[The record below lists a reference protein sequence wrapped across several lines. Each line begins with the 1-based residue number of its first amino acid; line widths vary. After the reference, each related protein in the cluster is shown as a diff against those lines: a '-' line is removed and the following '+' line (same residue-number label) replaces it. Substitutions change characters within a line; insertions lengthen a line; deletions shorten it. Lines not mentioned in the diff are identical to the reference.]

1 MPRGKSRG
9 MSRDLRR
16 GTLATSCRGPLAPP
30 YMYHIW
36 SGRRVRLLNPRKPA
50 IVASFQTTYMKGAHD
65 GRMLLQSRRRDVMPQ
80 VPSIPCA
87 ADTPVCT
94 RENGDGNFE
103 PMPRGCCMCP
113 VLRDGGGGDSG
124 AGGPSYAL
132 NLTHGRTYYRP
143 SGSYGYGGNGV
154 LLSRGLLDA
163 IPEHAWQLCARRLV
177 CGSSD
182 FRLASCVH
190 NLAPRSVAHHEIR
203 ENDAFFRAALDRPD
217 EKALGINAYYNT
229 FFSTIHKDPKRGPRV
244 LEHFARAHRPRCPWS
259 MHKLQP
265 RCVPYVYNASRHC
278 LALPPGAGMFR
289 NDSVLAFLKPLV
301 VSWGPNPGSCF

>member
-1 MPRGKSRG
+1 A
-9 MSRDLRR
+9 MS
-16 GTLATSCRGPLAPP
+16 
-30 YMYHIW
+30 
-36 SGRRVRLLNPRKPA
+36 
-50 IVASFQTTYMKGAHD
+50 
-65 GRMLLQSRRRDVMPQ
+65 Q

-113 VLRDGGGGDSG
+113 VLRGGGGGGSG

-190 NLAPRSVAHHEIR
+190 NLAPRPVAHHEIR
-203 ENDAFFRAALDRPD
+203 ETEDFFRAALDRPD
-217 EKALGINAYYNT
+217 EKALGNNVFFNT

-244 LEHFARAHRPRCPWS
+244 LEHFARARRPRCPWS
-259 MHKLQP
+259 MHKLHP

-278 LALPPGAGMFR
+278 LALPPGAGMLR

-301 VSWGPNPGSCF
+301 VSWGPKPNPGSCF